1 MYNILSFRLVFYPPY
16 VPYHNTCLNL
26 FAFTGS
32 PPVLYGQDCTY
43 LANCYISLA
52 SGPPAPHKSSL
63 NWTEPQKLRAK
74 TAQAS
79 FNMTA
84 CTSRTSSPA
93 ITSPFPAQQS
103 KILIKEEPPS
113 LQGLICPDV
122 GGGVPP
128 GHMLGYISL
137 DGWGEVLSQWL
148 RFPNTSSKL
157 GVWLVTRRGGE
168 STFLFGSAKDTA

>member
-26 FAFTGS
+26 FAFTC

-52 SGPPAPHKSSL
+52 SGPPTPHKSSL

-74 TAQAS
+74 TTQAS

-93 ITSPFPAQQS
+93 IT
-103 KILIKEEPPS
+103 PPS
-113 LQGLICPDV
+113 QLNNQKFWSKRNPLLCRV
-122 GGGVPP
+122 LSVLAGGGGGSHL

-148 RFPNTSSKL
+148 RFPNTSSKS